1 MLSVLGSK
9 FKKFSTSL
17 KAIILFFIV
26 IVVWMLSGLFS
37 EKKSEVN
44 SVENHKNLNYK
55 IVDSKAV
62 DIPKILNFAGTIEAK
77 NQIDLINEVDGKVI
91 DILASEGQKLAK
103 NDPIIDL
110 EKKDYLDKLNS
121 AKENLVS
128 KEVLYESALK
138 LSKKGLGSESNI
150 ADAKAQFY
158 QAKGQLKQAQLNL
171 DNTTIRAPYDGIINE
186 IDVKKSNYLTINSKV
201 GKFTSNQ
208 IIKIKFEIPYQ
219 QFDQIKNS
227 IGAYIF
233 INGQKI
239 SIPRVSSL
247 SEIANELT
255 KTYTAE
261 IITENFDNALK
272 SGQLVKVFVDVGNFK
287 AHKISQ
293 STLSI
298 DKDGFIGVKVVNN
311 NSIVEFVPVEIIDE
325 DKDGFWVINLPNF
338 SKIITLGHV
347 YLKSGEKL

>member
-1 MLSVLGSK
+1 MLGSK

-17 KAIILFFIV
+17 KATIIFFAV

-62 DIPKILNFAGTIEAK
+62 DMPKILIFAGIIEAK

-91 DILASEGQKLAK
+91 DIFANEGQKLAK

-171 DNTTIRAPYDGIINE
+171 DNTIIRAPYDGIINK
-186 IDVKKSNYLTINSKV
+186 IDVKKSNYLTINSKI

-208 IIKIKFEIPYQ
+208 II
-219 QFDQIKNS
+219 QIKNS

-261 IITENFDNALK
+261 IITENFDSALK

-298 DKDGFIGVKVVNN
+298 DENGFTGVKVVNN
-311 NSIVEFVPVEIIDE
+311 NSIVEFAPVEIIDE

-338 SKIITLGHV
+338 SRIITLGHV

>member
-1 MLSVLGSK
+1 MLTSI
-9 FKKFSTSL
+9 FKKFSTSF
-17 KAIILFFIV
+17 KVVAIFVVIV
-26 IVVWMLSGLFS
+26 IIWMLSGVFS
-37 EKKSEVN
+37 EKKSAAKVDKDN
-44 SVENHKNLNYK
+44 KHANYK
-55 IVDSKAV
+55 IINSIAVEKAKFF
-62 DIPKILNFAGTIEAK
+62 IFTGTVEAK
-77 NQIDLINEVDGKVI
+77 NQIDLINEVDGRVI
-91 DILASEGQKLAK
+91 NIFVNEGQQLAK

-158 QAKGQLKQAQLNL
+158 QAKAQLKQAWLNF
-171 DNTTIRAPYDGIINE
+171 DNTTIRAPYDGIINK
-186 IDVKKSNYLTINSKV
+186 IDVKKSGYLTVNSKV
-201 GKFTSNQ
+201 GKFISNQ
-208 IIKIKFEIPYQ
+208 MIQIKFDIPYK

-227 IGAYIF
+227 IGAYVF

-239 SIPRVSSL
+239 AVPKISSL

-255 KTYTAE
+255 KTYAAE
-261 IITENFDNALK
+261 IITRNVNDTLK
-272 SGQLVKVFVDVGNFK
+272 SGQLVKVFVYVGAFQ

-298 DKDGFIGVKVVNN
+298 DTNGFTGIKVVNN
-311 NSIVEFVPVEIIDE
+311 KNIVEFIPVEIIDE
-325 DKDGFWVINLPNF
+325 DKDGFWVINLPKLA
-338 SKIITLGHV
+338 KIITLGHV